1 MKKASKIKGA
11 IYIRIFGAFLA
22 TYLVLMVGFSIFL
35 ISQEK
40 KVEALRLEAFALQV
54 NNIIENVLEDH
65 IDSNNQI
72 KNISKVKKEF
82 VKESSLFKALG
93 TELALFRDDYLPVF
107 NTNDNW
113 LCSYTEYREG
123 TRRYMGYA
131 FLNPRD
137 WFSEEDVK
145 EIENYLYA
153 TPKAKKVGDLSEY
166 LIVLEGFWLD
176 NEMVIPD
183 KIRITSMFA
192 TSFDEDGNVIG
203 SSSGKHSNDIVYVS
217 GYENTKGLP
226 YFEHGSIQPVN
237 KDYPPSEKQIVL
249 RNLVLDKEKLRETIK
264 QGQIGNALLER
275 VNLFTYRYYLVQPY
289 QNTVRVLGDNNY
301 YSQFWT
307 VIARQGNLLE
317 QCGSRL
323 AFMWLSCF
331 FAFAIAA
338 FILARQSY
346 KNYQEREE
354 VERYRK
360 EMTNALAHDL
370 KTPLSIVSGYAQNL
384 IENVQTEKREHYA
397 ANIQANVERMDRIVQ
412 EMLDLSRLEANS
424 FQIKFGEV
432 SLSEV
437 CGKIISRYKEIWQ
450 EKSIKTHLE
459 GDAIIKADPVL
470 MEKVIDNFFVNALDN
485 TPKGGRI
492 SIRIAE
498 KTLEFYNS
506 GSYIP

>member
-1 MKKASKIKGA
+1 
-11 IYIRIFGAFLA
+11 
-22 TYLVLMVGFSIFL
+22 
-35 ISQEK
+35 
-40 KVEALRLEAFALQV
+40 
-54 NNIIENVLEDH
+54 
-65 IDSNNQI
+65 
-72 KNISKVKKEF
+72 
-82 VKESSLFKALG
+82 
-93 TELALFRDDYLPVF
+93 
-107 NTNDNW
+107 
-113 LCSYTEYREG
+113 
-123 TRRYMGYA
+123 
-131 FLNPRD
+131 
-137 WFSEEDVK
+137 
-145 EIENYLYA
+145 
-153 TPKAKKVGDLSEY
+153 
-166 LIVLEGFWLD
+166 
-176 NEMVIPD
+176 
-183 KIRITSMFA
+183 
-192 TSFDEDGNVIG
+192 
-203 SSSGKHSNDIVYVS
+203 
-217 GYENTKGLP
+217 
-226 YFEHGSIQPVN
+226 
-237 KDYPPSEKQIVL
+237 
-249 RNLVLDKEKLRETIK
+249 
-264 QGQIGNALLER
+264 
-275 VNLFTYRYYLVQPY
+275 
-289 QNTVRVLGDNNY
+289 
-301 YSQFWT
+301 
-307 VIARQGNLLE
+307 
-317 QCGSRL
+317 RL

-485 TPKGGRI
+485 TPNGGRI
-492 SIRIAE
+492 SIRISE
-498 KTLEFYNS
+498 TILEFYNS
-506 GSYIP
+506 GSYIPEEKIKDIWEPYQKVDPSRNTKGTGLGLAIARTILEMHGFSHGAKNSGEGVIFWFKFA